1 MHQSS
6 SEHIQL
12 LSSSPERVAMLGFL
26 GENPSD
32 PRDIAGMVSK
42 SRRCVQRDLSKFED
56 RGWVEKQ
63 EGAYRL
69 TTYGAA
75 IVAEY
80 TDLASAISIIDRYES
95 LFAHLPEPEHLPD
108 PRWLREAKIA
118 VADSDRPHSPL
129 NLYVDGIRGCS
140 TDRIRGIA
148 PVFSQTFSDAHSDL
162 LERGVETELIT
173 DMKTIKT
180 SRSTN
185 AEEFAT
191 SLRLDA
197 LSVYMHEESV
207 EFGLALAD
215 DRGFLGAYDEEGRF
229 VACVEFTGRRF
240 SSGPRTST
248 NAIGSGRSR
257 SATMT

>member
-1 MHQSS
+1 
-6 SEHIQL
+6 
-12 LSSSPERVAMLGFL
+12 MLGFL

-56 RGWVEKQ
+56 RGWVEKR

-80 TDLASAISIIDRYES
+80 TDLASAISIIDRYEP

-148 PVFSQTFSDAHSDL
+148 PVFSQKFSDAHSDL

-207 EFGLALAD
+207 GSASRSRTTAGSSVPTT
-215 DRGFLGAYDEEGRF
+215 RRVGSSRASSSP
-229 VACVEFTGRRF
+229 GRRF